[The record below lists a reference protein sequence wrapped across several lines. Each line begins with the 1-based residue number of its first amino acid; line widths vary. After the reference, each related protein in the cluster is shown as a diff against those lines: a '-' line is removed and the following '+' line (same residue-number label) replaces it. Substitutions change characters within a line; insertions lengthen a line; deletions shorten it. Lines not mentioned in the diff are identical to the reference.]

1 MHTTPADIRQQ
12 LETELDRLTQR
23 MTQIDSDLR
32 TTHDPDWAER
42 ATEIEDDEVLE
53 GLGAAGRI
61 EVAAIRAAL
70 TRLDAGTYGACATC
84 GARIAEPR
92 LKAIP
97 TVATCIEC
105 AA

>member
-1 MHTTPADIRQQ
+1 MHTTQIDIRQQ

-23 MTQIDSDLR
+23 VTRIDSDLR
-32 TTHDPDWAER
+32 ATHDPDWAER

-53 GLGAAGRI
+53 GLGAAGRV

-70 TRLDAGTYGACATC
+70 TRLDAGSYGACSTC
-84 GARIAEPR
+84 GTQIEERR

-97 TVATCIEC
+97 TVATCIAC
-105 AA
+105 AV

>member
-1 MHTTPADIRQQ
+1 MQTTQSDIRQQ
-12 LETELDRLTQR
+12 LETELDKLTQR
-23 MTQIDSDLR
+23 MTRIDGDLR
-32 TTHDPDWAER
+32 ATHDPDWAER

-53 GLGAAGRI
+53 GLGAAGRV

-70 TRLDAGTYGACATC
+70 TRLDAGTYGACAAC
-84 GARIAEPR
+84 GGPIPEPR